1 MNKDLP
7 LFRCSWL
14 EVYFGLFG
22 PCLTYHT
29 SGYDADNARLVISLI
44 FCQLYIALPWKHNTK
59 HNYDMYATYGFYSAA
74 EPDRMIFQ
82 WGNTYKML
90 IMPWVRTVVRRNL
103 LDINGDIV
111 VLDDDSYDSISK
123 EIDELPSNYIKSR
136 HCYGHDCQYY
146 IVRRITRAKIFK
158 NLNWFDKIEYEF
170 NVTFDKPFYGSTMLI
185 FSSSTNLAEAE
196 QIELQMMLKD
206 ETYKNF

>member
-44 FCQLYIALPWKHNTK
+44 FCQLYISLPWKHNTK
-59 HNYDMYATYGFYSAA
+59 HDYDLYATYGFYSAA

-82 WGNTYKML
+82 WGNIHKML

-103 LDINGDIV
+103 FDINGNII
-111 VLDDDSYDSISK
+111 VLDDDSYDVISK

-136 HCYGHDCQYY
+136 HCYGYDCQYY
-146 IVRRITRAKIFK
+146 IVRRITRPKIFK
-158 NLNWFDKIEYEF
+158 NLNWFDKISYEF
-170 NVTFDKPFYGSTMLI
+170 NVTFDKPFHDSTVLI
-185 FSSSTNLAEAE
+185 FSSNTNLAEAE

>member
-1 MNKDLP
+1 
-7 LFRCSWL
+7 
-14 EVYFGLFG
+14 
-22 PCLTYHT
+22 
-29 SGYDADNARLVISLI
+29 
-44 FCQLYIALPWKHNTK
+44 
-59 HNYDMYATYGFYSAA
+59 
-74 EPDRMIFQ
+74 
-82 WGNTYKML
+82 
-90 IMPWVRTVVRRNL
+90 
-103 LDINGDIV
+103 
-111 VLDDDSYDSISK
+111 LDDDSYDSISK
-123 EIDELPSNYIKSR
+123 EIDELPSNYIKSK

-170 NVTFDKPFYGSTMLI
+170 NITFDKPFYGSTVLI